1 MSNKQE
7 LYELLSKIG
16 LFIIGVALG
25 LAAKLATL
33 NKTEKLTFKVFFYQT
48 SVALAA
54 AWAIWHLLMSIN
66 KPDLATGASVVV
78 GRFADNILLM
88 LWRAFKSFF
97 KQANDDI
104 QKTK

>member
-1 MSNKQE
+1 MNKHDV
-7 LYELLSKIG
+7 YEFLTKIG
-16 LFIIGVALG
+16 MFIFGVTLG

-33 NKTEKLTFKVFFYQT
+33 NKEEKLTFKVFFYQT
-48 SVALAA
+48 TVALAA
-54 AWAIWHLLMSIN
+54 AWGVWHLLIAVGR
-66 KPDLATGASVVV
+66 PDWATGASVVV

-88 LWRAFKSFF
+88 MWRAFKSFF